1 MFRRHVRMPLGG
13 ALVRV
18 HEVSMTLTDPSPTAP
33 ALGVVV
39 LRDDDDDEATRLDAE
54 LNGRIAVG
62 TQVLV
67 VDVDEVKLL
76 NAAAMSVLAAAAIR
90 LQDERSGS
98 VVLRNA
104 SAPLLKQLRLMRL
117 DHVFELEI

>member
-1 MFRRHVRMPLGG
+1 
-13 ALVRV
+13 
-18 HEVSMTLTDPSPTAP
+18 MTLTEPSPTAP

-39 LRDDDDDEATRLDAE
+39 LGDEDGAHDASRLEAE
-54 LNGRIAVG
+54 LYGRIAVG

-67 VDVDEVKLL
+67 VDVGAFTSVDETALSVM
-76 NAAAMSVLAAAAIR
+76 AGAAMR
-90 LQDERSGS
+90 LQEERSGS

-104 SAPLLKQLRLMRL
+104 SVPLLRQLRALRL

>member
-1 MFRRHVRMPLGG
+1 MFDTGIDQ
-13 ALVRV
+13 
-18 HEVSMTLTDPSPTAP
+18 SSTAP
-33 ALGVVV
+33 PLGVVV
-39 LRDDDDDEATRLDAE
+39 LEGDIDQPTAARLNAE
-54 LNGRIAVG
+54 LHGRIAVG

-67 VDVDEVKLL
+67 IDVGQAHFLDRAGLE
-76 NAAAMSVLAAAAIR
+76 VLAAAAQR

-104 SAPLLKQLRLMRL
+104 DASLLRDLRLLRI

>member
-1 MFRRHVRMPLGG
+1 
-13 ALVRV
+13 
-18 HEVSMTLTDPSPTAP
+18 MTLTDPSPTAP
-33 ALGVVV
+33 AVGVVALGAPADV
-39 LRDDDDDEATRLDAE
+39 DDPSRLDAE

-67 VDVDEVKLL
+67 VDVGEVGLL
-76 NAAAMSVLAAAAIR
+76 DAAIVRVLASAAKR

-104 SAPLLKQLRLMRL
+104 SATSLQQLRLMRL

>member
-1 MFRRHVRMPLGG
+1 
-13 ALVRV
+13 
-18 HEVSMTLTDPSPTAP
+18 MTLTDPSPTAP
-33 ALGVVV
+33 ALGVVI
-39 LRDDDDDEATRLDAE
+39 LTGEDDAEASRLDAE
-54 LNGRIAVG
+54 LRGRIAVG

-67 VDVDEVKLL
+67 VDVGDVDHL
-76 NAAAMSVLAAAAIR
+76 NGAAMSVLARAAVR

-104 SAPLLKQLRLMRL
+104 SSPLLQQLRLVRL

>member
-1 MFRRHVRMPLGG
+1 
-13 ALVRV
+13 
-18 HEVSMTLTDPSPTAP
+18 MTLTDPSPTAP
-33 ALGVVV
+33 ALGVVI
-39 LRDDDDDEATRLDAE
+39 LRGEEDADASRLEAE
-54 LNGRIAVG
+54 LHGRIAVG

-67 VDVDEVKLL
+67 VDVGEVKHLDGT
-76 NAAAMSVLAAAAIR
+76 AMGVLAGAAIR

-104 SAPLLKQLRLMRL
+104 SSALLQQLRLLRL

>member
-1 MFRRHVRMPLGG
+1 
-13 ALVRV
+13 
-18 HEVSMTLTDPSPTAP
+18 MTLTEPSPTAP

-39 LRDDDDDEATRLDAE
+39 LRDGDDVTDTSRLEAE
-54 LNGRIAVG
+54 LYGRIAVG

-67 VDVDEVKLL
+67 VDVGEFRSLDVGAL
-76 NAAAMSVLAAAAIR
+76 SVLAGAAIR

-98 VVLRNA
+98 VVLRKA
-104 SAPLLKQLRLMRL
+104 SVALLRQLRSMRL

>member
-1 MFRRHVRMPLGG
+1 
-13 ALVRV
+13 
-18 HEVSMTLTDPSPTAP
+18 MTLTEPSATAP

-39 LRDDDDDEATRLDAE
+39 LDSGGDAADTSRLEAE
-54 LNGRIAVG
+54 LQGRIAVG

-67 VDVDEVKLL
+67 VDVRSLKALDT
-76 NAAAMSVLAAAAIR
+76 NVLAVLAGAAVR

-98 VVLRNA
+98 FVLRNA
-104 SAPLLKQLRLMRL
+104 SSQLLGQLRLARL

>member
-1 MFRRHVRMPLGG
+1 
-13 ALVRV
+13 
-18 HEVSMTLTDPSPTAP
+18 MTLTDPSPTAP

-39 LRDDDDDEATRLDAE
+39 LGSGDEAADTSRLEAE
-54 LNGRIAVG
+54 LHGRIAVG

-67 VDVDEVKLL
+67 VDVRNLKALHTGVL
-76 NAAAMSVLAAAAIR
+76 SVLAGAAVR

-98 VVLRNA
+98 FVLRNA
-104 SAPLLKQLRLMRL
+104 SASLLGQLRLARL

>member
-1 MFRRHVRMPLGG
+1 M
-13 ALVRV
+13 
-18 HEVSMTLTDPSPTAP
+18 E
-33 ALGVVV
+33 
-39 LRDDDDDEATRLDAE
+39 AE
-54 LNGRIAVG
+54 LYGRIAVG

-67 VDVDEVKLL
+67 VDVGEFESLDGPAL
-76 NAAAMSVLAAAAIR
+76 SVLAGAAVR

-104 SAPLLKQLRLMRL
+104 SMPLLRQLRALRI

>member
-1 MFRRHVRMPLGG
+1 
-13 ALVRV
+13 
-18 HEVSMTLTDPSPTAP
+18 MTLTDPTPTAP
-33 ALGVVV
+33 ALGVVM
-39 LRDDDDDEATRLDAE
+39 LPPDDDEEASRLDAE
-54 LNGRIAVG
+54 LHGRIAVG

-67 VDVDEVKLL
+67 VDVGEVKHL
-76 NAAAMSVLAAAAIR
+76 NSATMTVLAGAAVR

-104 SAPLLKQLRLMRL
+104 SASLLQQLRLVRL

>member
-1 MFRRHVRMPLGG
+1 
-13 ALVRV
+13 
-18 HEVSMTLTDPSPTAP
+18 MTLTEPSPTAP

-39 LRDDDDDEATRLDAE
+39 LRGAADVADTSRLDAE
-54 LNGRIAVG
+54 LHGRIAVG

-67 VDVDEVKLL
+67 VDVGEVERLDAEVL
-76 NAAAMSVLAAAAIR
+76 GVLARSAVR

-98 VVLRNA
+98 LVLRNA
-104 SAPLLKQLRLMRL
+104 SADLLSQLRVVRL

>member
-1 MFRRHVRMPLGG
+1 
-13 ALVRV
+13 
-18 HEVSMTLTDPSPTAP
+18 MTLTDPSPTAP

-39 LRDDDDDEATRLDAE
+39 MGRGDEAADTSRLEAE
-54 LNGRIAVG
+54 LHGRIAVG

-67 VDVDEVKLL
+67 VDVGQADFCDGTGLE
-76 NAAAMSVLAAAAIR
+76 VLATAAKR

-104 SAPLLKQLRLMRL
+104 DASLLRDLRLLRI